1 MRSPQLVGLSWVG
14 LGSQLVLGLP
24 TCTLTLWSPV
34 KVVFPTWQEKSI
46 SISIG
51 ISIGIFCFVSLW
63 AGPLLTSSEL
73 TKKLWHSENFG
84 IWSKVNKTQKY
95 LFHEN
100 RTWETDCP
108 ADGGH
113 HQAVVHPGLLEPGG
127 VRVYSSSNL
136 AVLLSYLTKVRC
148 RGRLWPLVEC
158 MYNYDHHFNLCF
170 TLVQPCSLP
179 NLQPFQGLD

>member
-1 MRSPQLVGLSWVG
+1 M
-14 LGSQLVLGLP
+14 P

-148 RGRLWPLVEC
+148 RGRLLLNACTIMIIVIVLIFASPW
-158 MYNYDHHFNLCF
+158 FNLAR
-170 TLVQPCSLP
+170 
-179 NLQPFQGLD
+179 FQTSNPSRGSTKQWHQTC